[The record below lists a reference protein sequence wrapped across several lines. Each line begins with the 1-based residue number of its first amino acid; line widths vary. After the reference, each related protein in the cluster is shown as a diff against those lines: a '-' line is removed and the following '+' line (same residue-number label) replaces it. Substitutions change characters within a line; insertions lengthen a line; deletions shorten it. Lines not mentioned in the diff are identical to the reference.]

1 MKIVKFIAGIRFF
14 VLIPVLGLAVAAC
27 CLFIE
32 GGIDLVHLLVEM
44 IAETAKTETNS
55 VIIVGI
61 VEIVHLFLVGT
72 VLFLTSLGL
81 YQLFIQIIPLP
92 PWLKINSI
100 EELELNLV
108 GLTVVVLAVN
118 FLSVIFEEQEIN
130 LAVYGVGYALPIVA
144 LAYFMKIRSEM
155 RSSESEHPIAIDEAL
170 SQASKATHSRTKRE
184 IEVGIIKWQ

>member
-14 VLIPVLGLAVAAC
+14 VLIPVLGLAIAAC
-27 CLFIE
+27 ILFIE

-44 IAETAKTETNS
+44 VAETAKTDTKS

-81 YQLFIQIIPLP
+81 YQLFIQMLPLP
-92 PWLKINSI
+92 AWLKINSI

-155 RSSESEHPIAIDEAL
+155 RSSESEHPITIDEAF
-170 SQASKATHSRTKRE
+170 SKASEATQFPDKKRD
-184 IEVGIIKWQ
+184 